1 MNKGK
6 KKGRDRFVLVLP
18 SVARVP
24 CKGSSLSD
32 VGPYVL
38 VEAEEF
44 VGVVAVLQRLEPV
57 VLLGPVGLADPLL
70 TLLHEEVYIDACVVG
85 LECRPEV
92 SDPLPFLVEAL
103 TRRGNSGD
111 VERVTGAASAE
122 GRLVLANARDRP
134 PALPDREGR
143 QRGVDSE

>member
-1 MNKGK
+1 MGEG
-6 KKGRDRFVLVLP
+6 KGRDQFVLALS

-24 CKGSSLSD
+24 YKESSCSGGGL
-32 VGPYVL
+32 YVL
-38 VEAEEF
+38 IEAEEV
-44 VGVVAVLQRLEPV
+44 VGVIATLQRLESI

-70 TLLHEEVYIDACVVG
+70 TLLHEKVHIDACVVG